1 MRDFHT
7 CKALTDF
14 LSEQFKTPIGPH
26 PMPQMHVINYSNE
39 PGQQISHWHHDLIGF
54 TMVMSMFDPKEVQGG
69 RFEYFWGTREE
80 AQDLLDQEENGNH
93 GELPRNRVNSPMCD
107 PGVACFMQGTA
118 IMHRGQPME
127 APGYRSSVVFSY
139 VSRDV
144 SYPDANRTYY
154 EKDWKTRGMKPGQVT
169 PRPAEW
175 ARHRAWFSKARLAT
189 LIEELPFTDDRAFIA
204 KQLKMAIA
212 PVLDAIDRLE
222 NIDEPSERGR
232 GKSRTKRF
240 FMDDDRQMTEERFL
254 PGTLPLPEDALN

>member
-1 MRDFHT
+1 
-7 CKALTDF
+7 
-14 LSEQFKTPIGPH
+14 
-26 PMPQMHVINYSNE
+26 MPQMHVVNYSNE
-39 PGQQISHWHHDLIGF
+39 PGQQISHWHHDSIAF
-54 TMVMSMFDPKEVQGG
+54 TMVMSMFDPREVKGG

-80 AQDLLDQEENGNH
+80 AQDMLDLEEKGNH
-93 GELPRNRVNSPMCD
+93 GELPRNRVNSPMCE

-144 SYPDANRTYY
+144 SYPDANRNTYD
-154 EKDWKTRGMKPGQVT
+154 KQWKTRGLPEGVKS
-169 PRPAEW
+169 PRPTEW

-204 KQLKMAIA
+204 KQLKLAIS

-222 NIDEPSERGR
+222 NIDEPSERGKF
-232 GKSRTKRF
+232 KSRSKRF
-240 FMDDDRQMTEERFL
+240 FKDDDVQMTEERFL
-254 PGTLPLPEDALN
+254 PGKLPVPEDVSN